1 MRSLVRSID
10 PFVKEDLNHKM
21 VFIGGPRQV
30 GKTTYSLS
38 LLSPSTETN
47 PSYLNWDDLKSKELI
62 RKVHLPETSKLII
75 FDEIHKYKNWRN
87 LIKGI
92 YDKQKSFHQFLITGS
107 ARLDYYRKGG
117 DSLLGRY
124 HYYRL
129 HPYTLDEIKAQSPA
143 DVEHLLKFGGFPEP
157 FHRSNS
163 VFLKRWQNERHK
175 KVIYEDLRDLENVRE
190 ISILEEVLYNL
201 KPTVGSLLSYQ
212 GIANELEVNIRSVQH
227 WIEIFDNLYLTYRV
241 KPFVSGKLRLVKKTH
256 RIYFWDWSTL
266 ENPGARFENFVASHL
281 LKYCHFIEDT
291 QGDKMELSYLRDTEG
306 RELDFIILKNKK
318 PVFAVECKVGERA
331 VSPHIHYF
339 KSRLKIPYFFQV
351 HLGSNHFKVEEN
363 IEVIPFLAFSK
374 KALVLPQKD
383 LT

>member
-1 MRSLVRSID
+1 MHSLLRSID
-10 PFVKEDLNHKM
+10 SFVREDLNHKM

-38 LLSPSTETN
+38 LLSPSIETN
-47 PSYLNWDDLKSKELI
+47 PAYLNWDDIKSKTLI
-62 RKVHLPETSKLII
+62 KTGALPEQSKLII
-75 FDEIHKYKNWRN
+75 FDEIHKYKKWRN
-87 LIKGI
+87 LIKGL

-129 HPYTLDEIKAQSPA
+129 HPYTLDEIKAQSSS
-143 DVEHLLKFGGFPEP
+143 DLEHLLKFGGFPEP
-157 FHRSNS
+157 FHRSNT

-190 ISILEEVLYNL
+190 ISVLEEVLYSL
-201 KPTVGSLLSYQ
+201 KPTVGSILSYQ
-212 GIANELEVNIRSVQH
+212 GIANELEVNIRSIQH

-241 KPFVSGKLRLVKKTH
+241 KPFVSGKLRLVKKAH
-256 RIYFWDWSTL
+256 RLYFWDWSIL

-281 LKYCHFIEDT
+281 LKYCHFMEDT
-291 QGDKMELSYLRDTEG
+291 QGEKMELTYLRDTEE
-306 RELDFIILKNKK
+306 REIDFVILKNKK
-318 PVFAVECKVGERA
+318 PFFAVECKVGERA

-339 KSRLKIPYFFQV
+339 KNRLKIPYFFQV
-351 HLGSNHFKVEEN
+351 HLGTQHFKPDEN
-363 IEVIPFLAFSK
+363 IEVIPFLEFSK
-374 KALVLPQKD
+374 KLSDND
-383 LT
+383 LLY